1 MSVEFNTLLVPI
13 DFSPTSLRALE
24 QALELASGESPSVVA
39 LHVIDQNLVEFAV
52 THGLGD
58 RDSVLEVMRN
68 RAESELKA
76 CIGLALGDQGRG
88 VEVEPIVSQ
97 GVPFLEIVRKAEE
110 FVVDA
115 IVMGKIGERGG
126 LEKLLFG
133 TTAER
138 VLRASSRP
146 VIVLP
151 TTIEE

>member
-1 MSVEFNTLLVPI
+1 MSLEFNTLLVPI
-13 DFSPTSLRALE
+13 DFSPTSLHALE
-24 QALELASGESPSVVA
+24 KALELAAGDSPSVVA
-39 LHVIDQNLVEFAV
+39 LHVIDRNLVEFAV
-52 THGLGD
+52 NHGLGD
-58 RDSVLEVMRN
+58 RGSVLEVMRT
-68 RAESELKA
+68 RAESELTA
-76 CIGLALGDQGRG
+76 CVGLALGERCG
-88 VEVEPIVSQ
+88 VQVETIVSE

-138 VLRASSRP
+138 VLRASNRP

-151 TTIEE
+151 TSHEE